1 MNLLKILEESID
13 SLWNNATYG
22 ATSELP
28 RKDYQ
33 PYTTSSGYSY
43 PYQQGIP
50 PTATPGDEKTEEAAV
65 TPWPLHTIETDLSN
79 SFIHLVTALE
89 KMQECLDKN
98 ISITKNQ
105 KTKIKNLM
113 KISTNALRRIELVG
127 VNVSKIFKK

>member
-1 MNLLKILEESID
+1 
-13 SLWNNATYG
+13 
-22 ATSELP
+22 
-28 RKDYQ
+28 
-33 PYTTSSGYSY
+33 
-43 PYQQGIP
+43 
-50 PTATPGDEKTEEAAV
+50 
-65 TPWPLHTIETDLSN
+65 LHTIETDLSN